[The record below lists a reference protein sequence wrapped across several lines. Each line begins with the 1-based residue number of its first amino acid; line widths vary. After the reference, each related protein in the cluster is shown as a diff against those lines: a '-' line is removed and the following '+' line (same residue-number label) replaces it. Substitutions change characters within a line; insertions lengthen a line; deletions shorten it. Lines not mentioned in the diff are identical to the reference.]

1 MSLAE
6 KVGYLRGLLEGSDF
20 LGGDPKTKAVWEA
33 VVDVL
38 DSIIDDLYTLDE
50 VQSEL
55 EDYVRAVDDDLSLLE
70 SEFYGEDDEDDGSI
84 ELECSECGEIV
95 CFDEDLLYEDNV
107 EITCFNCGAVVYSA
121 EDIDEDDNDAEDDD
135 DEEDDD

>member
-1 MSLAE
+1 MSSRE
-6 KVGYLRGLLEGSDF
+6 KVAYLRGLMEGSDF
-20 LGGDPKTKAVWEA
+20 LGGDAKAKAVWGA
-33 VVDVL
+33 VIDVL
-38 DSIIDDLYTLDE
+38 DSISEDLYTLDQE
-50 VQSEL
+50 QAEL
-55 EDYVRAVDDDLSLLE
+55 ENYVDAIDDDLSYLE
-70 SEFYGEDDEDDGSI
+70 SEFYGEEDDDDGSI

-121 EDIDEDDNDAEDDD
+121 EDID